1 MARKDNRRGDLA
13 GNTASDEFGYY
24 VPKKHWGS
32 RLAPYASEWAGW
44 AVSWPVAFGAHE
56 WVGTDPVTLPWASA
70 GLSLLGAG
78 LTALTWRCAK
88 ARAAI
93 TRQFATATTGITAA
107 WMVTSTIEGPTGSP
121 LLELWA
127 FGGAGVA
134 LAWSIHKALKR
145 GGDEQGQDALFEKVQ
160 LAGVRSKSVE
170 VAPNKVTTQL
180 QLPKGEM
187 EVSDVQKAK
196 HRIAGFFGLG
206 KSAVRVTE
214 NPDDTSQA
222 TMTIV
227 PNDVLKKPSSWP
239 GPSSPGGSITEALIP
254 GLYEDA
260 ESVQLFLP
268 GDRDTHRNATHFAVI
283 GMNGSGKSHGAKL
296 GWTEILT
303 RRDAG
308 LVVLDPSKGEQ
319 SVSFLGDAPYKV
331 VTGVKDCRK
340 TVKKLPNLIT
350 ERASQ
355 LGKWGYDQWV
365 PEAFE
370 LHGLPYLVVWIEEAP
385 RVLEDAKTLTRI
397 AQEARSAGIS
407 LVLSL
412 QKPSFR
418 QMNTDIR
425 SQLGGVWCF
434 GVNDLDDAAY
444 LLSEDSIEG
453 GARPDQ
459 WKNRRPGCDYLEG
472 PGIDETR
479 FTTPA
484 RTFDAADEDL
494 AADIAAHEDIRPGVH
509 PIDAKGLELA
519 ADAESPTTTTPAASV
534 VDEFDDEDDDG
545 LGSLADL
552 DPLEAEDF
560 DDEDLPEVPDN
571 PEPDLNTDDED
582 ELPEDTALVQFAQ
595 TRPTREE
602 ALRMLRTHITELA
615 QAGTTE
621 FTIRDLPDPQKTY
634 GRGRSWLSGEL
645 DKLAG
650 PGGLLARA
658 GERDRATAYRLRHTQ
673 ALTDTH
679 DDYAA

>member
-1 MARKDNRRGDLA
+1 MARKDKRGGDLA
-13 GNTASDEFGYY
+13 GNTAASEFGYY
-24 VPKKHWGS
+24 VPKRHWGS

-44 AVSWPVAFGAHE
+44 AASWPVAFGAHE
-56 WVGTDPVTLPWASA
+56 WLGTDPGTLPWASA

-78 LTALTWRCAK
+78 LTALTWQCAK

-93 TRQFATATTGITAA
+93 TRQFATATTGITSA

-127 FGGAGVA
+127 FGGASVA

-145 GGDEQGQDALFEKVQ
+145 GGDEEGRDALFDKVE

-196 HRIAGFFGLG
+196 HRIAGMFGLG

-214 NPDDTSQA
+214 NPDDVSQA

-227 PNDVLKKPSSWP
+227 PHDVLKKPSVWP
-239 GPSSPGGSITEALIP
+239 GPSSPGGSITEALVV
-254 GLYEDA
+254 GEYEDA
-260 ESVQLFLP
+260 VLVQMFLP
-268 GDRDTHRNATHFAVI
+268 GDKATHRNATHYGVI
-283 GMNGSGKSHGAKL
+283 GMNGSGKSHGAKIC
-296 GWTEILT
+296 WTEILT

-319 SVSFLGDAPYKV
+319 TVGFLGDAPYKV
-331 VTGVKDCRK
+331 VTGPGNCRK
-340 TVKKLPNLIT
+340 AAKKLPNLIT

-355 LGKWGYDQWV
+355 LGQWGYDQWV
-365 PEAFE
+365 PEVFDE
-370 LHGLPYLVVWIEEAP
+370 HGLPYLVVWVEEAP
-385 RVLEDAKTLTRI
+385 KVLEDAKTLTRI

-407 LVLSL
+407 IVLSL

-444 LLSEDSIEG
+444 LLSEESIEA

-459 WKNRRPGCDYLEG
+459 WKNRRPGCHYLEG
-472 PGIDETR
+472 PGIDEAR

-484 RTFDAADEDL
+484 RTFDGTDEALSTEITAHADV
-494 AADIAAHEDIRPGVH
+494 RPGVH
-509 PIDAKGLELA
+509 PIDAAGLDL
-519 ADAESPTTTTPAASV
+519 TTTATEEQPNSST
-534 VDEFDDEDDDG
+534 DIDEDDEED
-545 LGSLADL
+545 LLDALDDL
-552 DPLEAEDF
+552 DPSEVEDF
-560 DDEDLPEVPDN
+560 DDDPPEVPPN
-571 PEPDLNTDDED
+571 PEPELNPDDEN
-582 ELPEDTALVQFAQ
+582 ELPQDSDVVDFEPA
-595 TRPTREE
+595 RPTRKE
-602 ALRMLRTHITELA
+602 ALAMLRSRIDELSR
-615 QAGTTE
+615 QGTVE
-621 FTIRDLPDPQKTY
+621 FTVRDFPQPERLY
-634 GRGRSWLSGEL
+634 GRGRSWVSGEL

-650 PGGLLARA
+650 PGGPLARV
-658 GERDRATAYRLRHTQ
+658 GERDRATVYRARHTG
-673 ALTDTH
+673 ADTATP